1 MQSYFRNTIITEN
14 RCVTDVFNFS
24 LETNTTIINTKVT
37 YNLIDKISIFYGSIT
52 AAQNDTESI
61 KSPELF
67 VKVITDKGCSRI
79 TIFFIE

>member
-37 YNLIDKISIFYGSIT
+37 YDLIDKISIFYESIT
-52 AAQNDTESI
+52 AAHNDTESI

-67 VKVITDKGCSRI
+67 VKVIIDKGCSRI
-79 TIFFIE
+79 TNFFIE